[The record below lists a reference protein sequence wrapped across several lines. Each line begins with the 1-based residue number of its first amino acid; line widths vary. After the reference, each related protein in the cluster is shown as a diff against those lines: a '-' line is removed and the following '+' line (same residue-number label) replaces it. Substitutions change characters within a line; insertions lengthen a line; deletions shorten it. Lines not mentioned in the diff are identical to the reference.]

1 MVRWPPPPPPDV
13 AAQGFGHDA
22 IALSFFVV
30 CVAATVALASSMCS
44 ACGRK
49 PKPAAAQA
57 DPSAAAADQAA
68 AGTGSVSGGSQQD
81 GAGAEDDDDDAVVVK
96 LSPELAT
103 HGAIDPVAL
112 PSSTSKRRLSI
123 SVSKNLGGMNIPD
136 KLRLSRRERKDHHHH
151 SKAEPEDTLWK
162 KGIILGEKCRI
173 PGEREAELGD
183 GVDPAD
189 ELAAGSFRR
198 SSYSRPVSRSSSFAM
213 LRQQPPL
220 QQQQQQHD
228 APAALHASD
237 SS

>member
-1 MVRWPPPPPPDV
+1 MVRWPPPPPPPDV
-13 AAQGFGHDA
+13 AQGFGHDA

-49 PKPAAAQA
+49 SKPAAAQP
-57 DPSAAAADQAA
+57 DPSAAAADQA

-81 GAGAEDDDDDAVVVK
+81 ASGAGAEDDDDAVVVR

-103 HGAIDPVAL
+103 HGAIDPVML

-136 KLRLSRRERKDHHHH
+136 KLRLSRRERKDNHH
-151 SKAEPEDTLWK
+151 KAEPEDTLWK

-189 ELAAGSFRR
+189 EFAAGSFRR

-220 QQQQQQHD
+220 QQQHD

>member
-1 MVRWPPPPPPDV
+1 MVRWPPPLPPPPSDV
-13 AAQGFGHDA
+13 TQSFGHDA

-30 CVAATVALASSMCS
+30 CVAATLALASSMCS

-49 PKPAAAQA
+49 PKPAAAQP
-57 DPSAAAADQAA
+57 DPSAAAADQAT
-68 AGTGSVSGGSQQD
+68 GTGSVSGGSQQD
-81 GAGAEDDDDDAVVVK
+81 ASGAGAEDDDDAVMVR

-136 KLRLSRRERKDHHHH
+136 KLRLSRRERKDHHHN
-151 SKAEPEDTLWK
+151 KAEPEDTLWK

-183 GVDPAD
+183 GIDPAD
-189 ELAAGSFRR
+189 EFAAGSFRR
-198 SSYSRPVSRSSSFAM
+198 SSYSRPVSRSSSFVM

-220 QQQQQQHD
+220 QQQQHD

>member
-1 MVRWPPPPPPDV
+1 MVRWPAPPPPLDGV
-13 AAQGFGHDA
+13 MAFGHDA

-49 PKPAAAQA
+49 PKAATPP
-57 DPSAAAADQAA
+57 DGAASDQT
-68 AGTGSVSGGSQQD
+68 AGTGSVSGGSQQE
-81 GAGAEDDDDDAVVVK
+81 ASGAEEEDAVVR

-123 SVSKNLGGMNIPD
+123 SMSKKLSMNIPD
-136 KLRLSRRERKDHHHH
+136 KLRLSRREHKDHHHKVE
-151 SKAEPEDTLWK
+151 SEDTLWK

-173 PGEREAELGD
+173 PGEREAELGEG

-198 SSYSRPVSRSSSFAM
+198 SSYSQSRPVSRSSSFAWH
-213 LRQQPPL
+213 QQPHPPL
-220 QQQQQQHD
+220 HD
-228 APAALHASD
+228 GPSSD
-237 SS
+237 C

>member
-1 MVRWPPPPPPDV
+1 MVRWPPPPPDS
-13 AAQGFGHDA
+13 AQGFGHDA
-22 IALSFFVV
+22 IALSFFVA
-30 CVAATVALASSMCS
+30 CVVATVALASSMCS

-49 PKPAAAQA
+49 PKAATQP
-57 DPSAAAADQAA
+57 DP
-68 AGTGSVSGGSQQD
+68 AGTSSVSGSSQQE
-81 GAGAEDDDDDAVVVK
+81 AASEEEVEVVR

-123 SVSKNLGGMNIPD
+123 SMSKKVSMNIPD
-136 KLRLSRRERKDHHHH
+136 KLRLSRREHKDHHHKVE
-151 SKAEPEDTLWK
+151 SEDTLWK

-198 SSYSRPVSRSSSFAM
+198 SSYSRPVSRSSSFAT
-213 LRQQPPL
+213 LQHQHQP
-220 QQQQQQHD
+220 QND
-228 APAALHASD
+228 APALHASD
-237 SS
+237 S

>member
-1 MVRWPPPPPPDV
+1 MVRWPAPPPPDV

-30 CVAATVALASSMCS
+30 CMAATVGLASSMCS

-81 GAGAEDDDDDAVVVK
+81 AGAEDDDDDAVVVK

-213 LRQQPPL
+213 LRQQP
-220 QQQQQQHD
+220 QHD

>member
-1 MVRWPPPPPPDV
+1 MVRWPAPPPPPDG
-13 AAQGFGHDA
+13 AQAFGHDA

-49 PKPAAAQA
+49 PKAATPPDAAA
-57 DPSAAAADQAA
+57 PDQPAW
-68 AGTGSVSGGSQQD
+68 TGSVSGGSQQEA
-81 GAGAEDDDDDAVVVK
+81 GGAEEENAEVVR

-112 PSSTSKRRLSI
+112 PSSTSKRRLSM
-123 SVSKNLGGMNIPD
+123 SMSKNLSMNIPD
-136 KLRLSRRERKDHHHH
+136 KLRLSRRERKDHHHKVE
-151 SKAEPEDTLWK
+151 SEDTLWK

-183 GVDPAD
+183 GGVDPAD

-198 SSYSRPVSRSSSFAM
+198 SSYSRPVSRSSSFA
-213 LRQQPPL
+213 LHQQHPP
-220 QQQQQQHD
+220 QQHD
-228 APAALHASD
+228 TPGSD
-237 SS
+237 S